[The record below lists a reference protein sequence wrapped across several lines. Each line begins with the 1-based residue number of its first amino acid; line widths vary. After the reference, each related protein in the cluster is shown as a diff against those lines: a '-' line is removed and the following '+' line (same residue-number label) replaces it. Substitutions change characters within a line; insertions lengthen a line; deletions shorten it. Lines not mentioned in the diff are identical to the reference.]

1 MAYQTINGR
10 RIFFDHIG
18 DGEPV
23 LAVHG
28 LGGTSNFWAPV
39 WRGIVGGK
47 SFIAPDVPSAGRS
60 DNDENLSIQTIAD
73 DLVSLLDALSIESA
87 HLLGHSMG
95 TIVCQHM
102 AQQNPERVKGLAL
115 LGPLAEPPDPAR
127 DAIRDRAGLA
137 RENGMQPIADAI
149 TDGAL
154 STKTKDED
162 PIAVSFVREMLCAQN
177 AEGYALSCEAL
188 ADAVAADVTILDKPV
203 LLITGDEDKVAPP
216 GNVEI
221 LASRFLKTPEYAV
234 LENCGHWT
242 VCEKPVEVVDRLRRF
257 YASI

>member
-1 MAYQTINGR
+1 M
-10 RIFFDHIG
+10 FFDQVG
-18 DGEPV
+18 DGEPI

-28 LGGTSNFWAPV
+28 LGGTSNFWGPV
-39 WRGIVGGK
+39 WRGHVDGK
-47 SFIAPDVPSAGRS
+47 SFVAPDLPSAGRS
-60 DNDENLSIQTIAD
+60 ENDDQLSIKSIAD
-73 DLVSLLDALSIESA
+73 DLFSLLDALSIESA

-102 AQQNPERVKGLAL
+102 AQQYPERVKSLAL
-115 LGPLAEPPDPAR
+115 LGPLAEPPDAAR
-127 DAIRDRAGLA
+127 SAIRDRAGLT
-137 RENGMQPIADAI
+137 REKGMQPIADAI

-154 STKTKDED
+154 SSKTKKED

-188 ADAVAADVTILDKPV
+188 ADASAADVLAYDKPV
-203 LLITGDEDKVAPP
+203 LLITGDEDKVAPV
-216 GNVEI
+216 GNVEV
-221 LASRFLKTPEYAV
+221 LASRFGETRAFTV

-242 VCEKPVEVVDRLRRF
+242 VCEKPVEVVDALQRF